1 MSKRPVHPFPTT
13 SPWDQSLL
21 PPFYYT
27 STGCISTSSSPF
39 YTSTGYDAKYSVLT
53 RRVDDGTVVGLTR
66 AEMDASLLTLEHM
79 ASEVGGTVLVLK
91 EIVLEARHRNI
102 PSSKCARSGPD
113 AKDADNA
120 GMSGEGRSSWGRG
133 GKKYRSK
140 RRDLRRSAWF
150 DQKMRENER
159 GEAESHSPKTLR
171 EYGDYTLDLTKS
183 AESNDA
189 SRLYPS
195 TTSPPSGGGTPFQ
208 LELEGPNSTVIP
220 VVSPPGSRWR
230 SKRPSARRETPEQ
243 RTEREAKSEEKLRK
257 RAAKREER
265 RMSLL
270 RGDGL
275 GVGVESTLVQ
285 STSSHCSDTA
295 SSIGASESS
304 SQQDLQDIQDVTHQL
319 SSLRLPPPLAR
330 SAHDPRIEDGLSS
343 TQHERRGIDADS
355 EPDFFGELL
364 HTPLDSLSLSF
375 ADVRTIR
382 ATDSGGSDSE
392 PPSPDW
398 ADISGPP
405 DSAYG
410 VGAKSPEIQ
419 NGGHRLDGHSA
430 DPRRSVSTMPP
441 VDSVTTDH
449 CGALSN
455 PESELICVEALV
467 VRKPLFDSSGYGLAP
482 DEDEVEWGGEE
493 DGWGLGGNDVWG
505 LE

>member
-1 MSKRPVHPFPTT
+1 
-13 SPWDQSLL
+13 
-21 PPFYYT
+21 
-27 STGCISTSSSPF
+27 
-39 YTSTGYDAKYSVLT
+39 
-53 RRVDDGTVVGLTR
+53 
-66 AEMDASLLTLEHM
+66 MDASLLTLEHM

-102 PSSKCARSGPD
+102 PSSKCARSGLD

-120 GMSGEGRSSWGRG
+120 GMSGEGSVSWGRG

-150 DQKMRENER
+150 DQKMREIER
-159 GEAESHSPKTLR
+159 GEAESHSPQTLR
-171 EYGDYTLDLTKS
+171 EEYGDHTLDLTES
-183 AESNDA
+183 AESNNA

-195 TTSPPSGGGTPFQ
+195 TASPAPSGEGTPFH
-208 LELEGPNSTVIP
+208 LELEPGPNSTALTP

-243 RTEREAKSEEKLRK
+243 RAEREAKSEEKLRK
-257 RAAKREER
+257 RAEKREER

-270 RGDGL
+270 RGDGH
-275 GVGVESTLVQ
+275 GVESTLVQ
-285 STSSHCSDTA
+285 STSLHSSSTA
-295 SSIGASESS
+295 SSGASESS
-304 SQQDLQDIQDVTHQL
+304 SQQDFPDIQDVTHQL
-319 SSLRLPPPLAR
+319 SSLRLPPPLVH

-343 TQHERRGIDADS
+343 TQHERTGIDADS

-382 ATDSGGSDSE
+382 AADSAGSDSE

-405 DSAYG
+405 DAIHG

-419 NGGHRLDGHSA
+419 NGNGHRLDGHAA
-430 DPRRSVSTMPP
+430 DPRRSAVSTMAPA
-441 VDSVTTDH
+441 SVTTDH
-449 CGALSN
+449 GDDQSD
-455 PESELICVEALV
+455 PELELICVEALV

-482 DEDEVEWGGEE
+482 DEVEWGGEE
-493 DGWGLGGNDVWG
+493 DGWGLGGNDVWR